1 MMHVP
6 SSMDLT
12 SNFTRG
18 ARAGR
23 RAIAALPL
31 LLLAA
36 CNPYQT
42 AGLVALNAISYLET
56 DKGVGDHIMSK
67 MMHKDCAADR
77 IVKDGKMCR
86 DDDTA
91 TLVAQQAPVYCYR
104 TLGEIT
110 CYSTPD
116 PYKAGAEMVQSP
128 HDLPPIETA
137 ARRDP

>member
-1 MMHVP
+1 
-6 SSMDLT
+6 
-12 SNFTRG
+12 
-18 ARAGR
+18 
-23 RAIAALPL
+23 
-31 LLLAA
+31 
-36 CNPYQT
+36 
-42 AGLVALNAISYLET
+42 
-56 DKGVGDHIMSK
+56 

-116 PYKAGAEMVQSP
+116 PYKAVADMVQSP

>member
-1 MMHVP
+1 
-6 SSMDLT
+6 
-12 SNFTRG
+12 
-18 ARAGR
+18 
-23 RAIAALPL
+23 
-31 LLLAA
+31 
-36 CNPYQT
+36 
-42 AGLVALNAISYLET
+42 LVALNAISYLET